1 MIIESWFLLKNND
14 DDLEKISLSISSI
27 GYDEQNRLVQEQLH
41 ALILAEDLNIF
52 ANENVLLNL
61 HELIYH

>member
-14 DDLEKISLSISSI
+14 DDLEKSFLSISSI
-27 GYDEQNRLVQEQLH
+27 DYDEQNRLVQELLH